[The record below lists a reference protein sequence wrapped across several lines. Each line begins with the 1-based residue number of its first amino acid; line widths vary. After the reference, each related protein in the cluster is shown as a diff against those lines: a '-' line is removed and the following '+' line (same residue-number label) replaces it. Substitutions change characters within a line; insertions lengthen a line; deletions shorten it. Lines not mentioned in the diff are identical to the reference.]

1 MKKHHSVQEIL
12 RILGEVEKNGKS
24 VPQFVGKTTSAR
36 EAITAGAGNMKEW
49 N

>member
-12 RILGEVEKNGKS
+12 RIRREVEKNGENVQQICRKNN
-24 VPQFVGKTTSAR
+24 
-36 EAITAGAGNMKEW
+36 INAGNMKEW